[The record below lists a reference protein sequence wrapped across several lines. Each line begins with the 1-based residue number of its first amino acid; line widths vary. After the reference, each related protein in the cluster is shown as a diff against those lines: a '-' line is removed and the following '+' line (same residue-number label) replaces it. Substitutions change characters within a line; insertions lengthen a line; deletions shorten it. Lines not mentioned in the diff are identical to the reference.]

1 MSKDAQIATLQE
13 RIDELFLENER
24 LKSGINFKINDRGG
38 VCIMGIGK
46 YPLHLFPEQV
56 LRLLDKKN
64 DLQQFIEENTQNL
77 SWLKKK

>member
-1 MSKDAQIATLQE
+1 
-13 RIDELFLENER
+13 
-24 LKSGINFKINDRGG
+24 
-38 VCIMGIGK
+38 MGIGK